1 MLLRKQF
8 SYIQSSLLYSEIED
22 KEGYD
27 TTVGIPTNLPD
38 GIYILQTAMLV
49 GNGFGV
55 YYSCGKLSIT
65 GGNPSFN
72 CKSDED
78 PITYSCF
85 KSGGPNIIG
94 HGLRTGTKWRL
105 L

>member
-1 MLLRKQF
+1 MVQLLF
-8 SYIQSSLLYSEIED
+8 LLYLELED

-38 GIYILQTAMLV
+38 GTYILQLAMLV
-49 GNGFGV
+49 GNGFGA

-65 GGNPSFN
+65 GGNPNFN

-78 PITYSCF
+78 PITYQCL

-94 HGLRTGTKWRL
+94 HELHTGTNWSVS
-105 L
+105 

>member
-1 MLLRKQF
+1 MLYL
-8 SYIQSSLLYSEIED
+8 EIED

-38 GIYILQTAMLV
+38 GTYILQLAMLV
-49 GNGFGV
+49 GNGFGA

-78 PITYSCF
+78 PITYQCL

-94 HGLRTGTKWRL
+94 HALHTGTN
-105 L
+105 